1 MLELN
6 EAVWDCHFRTN
17 CRVKRHLIS
26 TPSRQHG
33 SPAEK
38 NLTERFIRSDKN
50 GLHPSRPTLDRR
62 LARPQKATFTQNSVS
77 IWLSKEYQK
86 GFTL

>member
-1 MLELN
+1 MN
-6 EAVWDCHFRTN
+6 R
-17 CRVKRHLIS
+17 RVKRHLQT
-26 TPSRQHG
+26 TPSQQHG
-33 SPAEK
+33 RPAETK
-38 NLTERFIRSDKN
+38 PTQRLVRRAEKWRH
-50 GLHPSRPTLDRR
+50 LSRPTLDRR